1 MCFGFDKFYFPDRVI
16 ALGDLFQTNRLI
28 WAWGVAEHWGNSILF
43 WNRGMNARW
52 PNAEGAFY
60 QVFFYYVLNN
70 EICPFLKFSGTIA
83 TKITALALLS
93 MFDNSHLYREAFY
106 DITWTCLLFVNTVF
120 TVFFFNENVL
130 FCNEMEERK
139 DFSLWRALA
148 VKCELPFCIRK
159 VILLYQHMSMH
170 FKKVNA

>member
-16 ALGDLFQTNRLI
+16 ALGDLFQTNRLF

-93 MFDNSHLYREAFY
+93 MFDNSHLDREWNGGKKGLQSLESPSSLMWTPFLHQKGNFTLSAHEYAFQ
-106 DITWTCLLFVNTVF
+106 
-120 TVFFFNENVL
+120 E
-130 FCNEMEERK
+130 
-139 DFSLWRALA
+139 S
-148 VKCELPFCIRK
+148 
-159 VILLYQHMSMH
+159 
-170 FKKVNA
+170 